1 MNYKLR
7 KNERLHAEK
16 SIKELFEKGSSFFLY
31 PFRVVYMPMDPSE
44 GETNQVLFSVS
55 KRKIR
60 RAVDRNYIR
69 RRMKEGYRLNKNLL
83 SSSEP
88 RYKIAFIYIAPGL
101 EDFQTLQAKVQKVL
115 KKIAGSN

>member
-1 MNYKLR
+1 MNYRLP
-7 KNERLHAEK
+7 KNERLHSKK
-16 SIKELFEKGSSFFLY
+16 SIKELFDKGSSFFLY
-31 PFRVVYMPMDPSE
+31 PFKVIHLTLDGAST
-44 GETNQVLFSVS
+44 ETNQVLFSVS

-69 RRMKEGYRLNKNLL
+69 RRMKESYRLNKNLL
-83 SSSEP
+83 SSSET
-88 RYKIAFIYIAPGL
+88 RYKIAFIYIASGL